1 MPYLNHQAMYLGVA
15 MLLLLPQANAAEKIN
30 IKAGLWDMQMQNSLN
45 GKALPDVVQMM
56 AKMPPEA
63 RQTMQNAM
71 RQDNSSV
78 RFGANG
84 NMQHCLTAEQIAKND
99 LMAQDPKN
107 PCAITVL
114 NQSKTLLKISID
126 CKQPKANGIVETTVQ
141 NGESY
146 TSVSDLNMIQGGQSM
161 RLQSTVKGKWLGADC
176 GSGVTAKGLR

>member
-1 MPYLNHQAMYLGVA
+1 MLYINHQGVWLSLV
-15 MLLLLPQANAAEKIN
+15 MLTLLPQAYAAEKIN

-71 RQDNSSV
+71 MQDNSSV

-84 NMQHCLTAEQIAKND
+84 SMQHCLTAEQIAKND

-114 NQSKTLLKISID
+114 NQSKNLLKISVN
-126 CKQPKANGIVETTVQ
+126 CKQPKASGIVETTLQ
-141 NGESY
+141 NGMSY
-146 TSVSDLNMIQGGQSM
+146 TSVSDLNMTQGSQTL

-176 GSGVTAKGLR
+176 GSVSAAKAGR